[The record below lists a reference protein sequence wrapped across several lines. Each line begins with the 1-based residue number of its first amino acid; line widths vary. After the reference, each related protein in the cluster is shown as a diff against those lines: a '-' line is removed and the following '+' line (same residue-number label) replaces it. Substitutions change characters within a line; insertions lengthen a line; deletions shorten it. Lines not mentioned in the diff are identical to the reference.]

1 MYELYNINNFVFKNK
16 LIIKINTNCINIFL
30 FEKNNINRKD
40 VISIMNVSK
49 TQYLNMTGK
58 SSPAS
63 PIWKDLFLAFIFGGF
78 ICTIGQFLTQIYMNY
93 FELDKKVASA
103 WVSITL
109 IIISSLLTA
118 LNWYGKIAKHAGAGT
133 IVPITGFSNS
143 ITAPAIEF
151 KSEGFVFGV
160 GAKMFIMAGPV
171 IVYGTIASILYGM
184 IIWIFK
190 LY

>member
-1 MYELYNINNFVFKNK
+1 MQN
-16 LIIKINTNCINIFL
+16 
-30 FEKNNINRKD
+30 
-40 VISIMNVSK
+40 NVSK
-49 TQYLNMTGK
+49 KEYSKMTGE

-63 PIWKDLFLAFIFGGF
+63 PIWKDLFMAFVVGGT
-78 ICTIGQFLTQIYMNY
+78 ICTIGQILCNVYMTY
-93 FELDKKVASA
+93 FSLDKKSA
-103 WVSITL
+103 NTWVSITL
-109 IIISSLLTA
+109 IAISSILTA

-151 KSEGFVFGV
+151 KSEGQIFGI

-171 IVYGTIASILYGM
+171 IVYGTIASMVYGL
-184 IIWIFK
+184 IVWIFK

>member
-1 MYELYNINNFVFKNK
+1 
-16 LIIKINTNCINIFL
+16 
-30 FEKNNINRKD
+30 
-40 VISIMNVSK
+40 MNVSK
-49 TQYLNMTGK
+49 SQYSEMTGK

-63 PIWKDLFLAFIFGGF
+63 PIWKDLFLAFITGGL
-78 ICTIGQFLTQIYMNY
+78 ICTLGQMLTQIYMNY
-93 FELDKKVASA
+93 FELDKKTSGT

-109 IIISSLLTA
+109 IALSSFFTA
-118 LNWYGKIAKHAGAGT
+118 INWYGKLAKHAGAGT

-171 IVYGTIASILYGM
+171 IVYGTVATIIYGM
-184 IIWIFK
+184 IVWMFK

>member
-1 MYELYNINNFVFKNK
+1 
-16 LIIKINTNCINIFL
+16 
-30 FEKNNINRKD
+30 
-40 VISIMNVSK
+40 
-49 TQYLNMTGK
+49 MTSK

-63 PIWKDLFLAFIFGGF
+63 PIWKDLFWAFVTGGF
-78 ICTIGQFLTQIYMNY
+78 ICTIGQVLTQVYMNY
-93 FELDKKVASA
+93 FEIDKKTASTG
-103 WVSITL
+103 VSITL
-109 IIISSLLTA
+109 IILSSLFTA

-151 KSEGFVFGV
+151 KIEGFVFGV

-171 IVYGTIASILYGM
+171 IVYGTVASIIYGT